1 MNYLIRLIITAIVVV
16 LISKIIDGLYVD
28 GLTTSIIVALILSFL
43 NTFIRPLL
51 VFFTFPITI
60 LTFGLFLFVVN
71 AMIIQLCD
79 YFIDSFRVDGLLT
92 AIFFSILLT
101 ISQTILF
108 KITNVEKKK

>member
-16 LISKIIDGLYVD
+16 LISKILGGVYVD
-28 GLTTSIIVALILSFL
+28 GLTTSLIVALILSFL

-51 VFFTFPITI
+51 VFFTFPLTI

-92 AIFFSILLT
+92 AIIFSILLT